1 MPVIPIFRTTYCRK
15 GLWTLEK
22 PGKSSDEGPP
32 SIFDAAQ
39 KYNLPRIVI
48 LDDEMIGCKKAID
61 TSKELGLEL
70 IFGVRFSICNDKSA
84 EDKKTSAH
92 KINIFA
98 LNDDGVR
105 ELMKIY
111 SAAHTESEGFLD
123 YSFLAKNW
131 SSNLELAVPFYD
143 SFIHRNNFYLQNC
156 IPQLDFARPTFF
168 LENNSLAIDEVL
180 RRKTIKFAAD
190 KFPTQEV
197 KTIYYEKREDLAA
210 FCTYKIITDRKMGK
224 HQTLEKPELE
234 GFSSAEFCM
243 ESFCEIQDSKI

>member
-1 MPVIPIFRTTYCRK
+1 MSVIPIFRTTYCRK

-32 SIFDAAQ
+32 SVFDAAQ
-39 KYNLPRIVI
+39 KYNLPRIII

-70 IFGVRFSICNDKSA
+70 IFGVRLSICNDRNA

-98 LNDDGVR
+98 LNDEGVR

-111 SAAHTESEGFLD
+111 SVTHSESDGFLD
-123 YSFLAKNW
+123 YDILKEKW
-131 SSNLELAVPFYD
+131 SSNLQLAVPFYD

-156 IPQLDFARPTFF
+156 IPQLEFTNPTFL
-168 LENNSLAIDEVL
+168 LENNLLPIDKTL
-180 RRKTIKFAAD
+180 RAKVIKFASAHN
-190 KFPTQEV
+190 FSTQET
-197 KTIYYEKREDLAA
+197 KTIYYEKRADLPA

-224 HQTLEKPELE
+224 QQTLEKPELE
-234 GFSSAEFCM
+234 GFCSAEFCM
-243 ESFCEIQDSKI
+243 ESFNELKNQK